1 MNESGNSTQI
11 NESVPSGGSE
21 STIFHHLIDLTYDW
35 EYLQGDDGR
44 FVYVSPSC
52 ERITGYGP
60 DEFIADAGLLDA
72 IIEPEDRQAF
82 REYETAIRNGSDI
95 STVDL
100 RIRRQDGEMRWIGHL
115 TRKVL
120 IDGIG
125 TAYRSSNRD
134 ITADVMER
142 ERNLD
147 RERLFHTIIDLTYD
161 WEYLQGDDGRFLY
174 VSPSCERITG
184 YGPDEF
190 IADPGLLERII
201 EPEDLPRVQAYFRD
215 VRENSVASKGA
226 DTIEFRVRNRNGA
239 IHWIGHIS
247 FRACLPDGTF
257 LGYRS
262 SNRDMTADILE
273 REKKMRSIA
282 DLQKKA
288 ELLNKTFMSENPL
301 AMGVLDPAGTL
312 VEINPAFERLFM
324 RSAADLIATPIRDL
338 PLEQSQGDD
347 LLRALQ
353 RGEKSKGEYISRFKN
368 GEKKIV
374 LLDAIPILD
383 QSGELEIALYVFRD
397 VTENRN
403 KIAEIERLQNTTRT
417 ILKEHPIPMILLSPS
432 LDVTDWNN
440 AFIDLSGYREDELGG
455 LNFRN
460 FKMLKKDGE
469 SIRTAVAELRRVSGE
484 ITLEFPAGRK
494 DLEYFFIPLHL
505 DDGSLTSIITV
516 YRDITD
522 QRRQEREIRQMM
534 ADAEQTAHVLNVSTG
549 DLGASIRR
557 LAAGDLTK
565 HSAIGESDPLIRLK
579 EDYNSSLDA
588 IRTLM
593 VNVEKAITGLEEHVS
608 TSAGNI
614 QEVSAVLSTVAENS
628 SSSADDAARQMAAI
642 EGVHREIST
651 MLSSIQQIAATTQN
665 VREIAEE
672 TTQLGDRAAALGK
685 QTTDQMKSV
694 EVASKQNMD
703 DFNRLNDEMKDIG
716 AITRLINDI
725 TAQTKL
731 LALNAAIEAARAG
744 EHGRGFAV
752 VASEVKNLAEQAKTA
767 TTRIDELIERIQSN
781 SQKTAEKMKTAYSE
795 VHDGIERVQDIIE
808 LLGTIIERAGDTAE
822 GVVTIAR
829 ETDEQARITDSVARS
844 MDTATAMTRKT
855 QEHVRQNAELVKD
868 VSSSAEAVAAG
879 AQEMAELTGALREKI
894 GKFTVA

>member
-1 MNESGNSTQI
+1 MNVSGNSPHQ
-11 NESVPSGGSE
+11 NENTPQTASE
-21 STIFHHLIDLTYDW
+21 STIFRHLIDLTYDW

-44 FVYVSPSC
+44 F
-52 ERITGYGP
+52 I
-60 DEFIADAGLLDA
+60 
-72 IIEPEDRQAF
+72 
-82 REYETAIRNGSDI
+82 
-95 STVDL
+95 
-100 RIRRQDGEMRWIGHL
+100 
-115 TRKVL
+115 
-120 IDGIG
+120 
-125 TAYRSSNRD
+125 
-134 ITADVMER
+134 
-142 ERNLD
+142 
-147 RERLFHTIIDLTYD
+147 
-161 WEYLQGDDGRFLY
+161 Y

-215 VRENSVASKGA
+215 VRENSDASKGA

-262 SNRDMTADILE
+262 SNRDMTVDILE
-273 REKKMRSIA
+273 REEKMRSIA

-301 AMGVLDPAGTL
+301 AMGVLDPAGNL
-312 VEINPAFERLFM
+312 VEVNPAFERLFM

-338 PLEQSQGDD
+338 PLEHRQGDD

-353 RGEKSKGEYISRFKN
+353 SGEKSKGEYISRFEN
-368 GEKKIV
+368 GESKIV

-383 QSGELEIALYVFRD
+383 RSGELEIALYVFRD

-403 KIAEIERLQNTTRT
+403 KIAEIERLQKTTGT

-432 LDVTDWNN
+432 LNVTDWNN
-440 AFIDLSGYREDELGG
+440 AFIDLSGYREDELDG

-469 SIRTAVAELRRVSGE
+469 SIRTAIEELRRVSGE
-484 ITLEFPAGRK
+484 ITLEFPAGPK
-494 DLEYFFIPLHL
+494 DLEYFCIPLHL

-516 YRDITD
+516 YRDVTE

-565 HSAIGESDPLIRLK
+565 HSAIGESDPLIQVK

-588 IRTLM
+588 IRTLI

-628 SSSADDAARQMAAI
+628 SSSADDAARQMGAI
-642 EGVHREIST
+642 EEVHREIST
-651 MLSSIQQIAATTQN
+651 MLSSIQQIAATTQS

-672 TTQLGDRAAALGK
+672 TTRLGDRAASLGN
-685 QTTDQMKSV
+685 QTTLQMTSV
-694 EVASKQNMD
+694 EQASKQNME
-703 DFNRLNDEMKDIG
+703 DFNLLNNELKDIG

-752 VASEVKNLAEQAKTA
+752 VANEVKSLAEEAKKA
-767 TTRIDELIERIQSN
+767 TTRIDDLIERIQSN

-808 LLGTIIERAGDTAE
+808 LLGTIIEKAGDTAE